1 MGRAPRRDSVTRPD
15 EVALRVALLCEV
27 FPALGETFV
36 QRQVAFLGADV
47 LCAVDKSA
55 ELKTDGGAASI
66 RSLSRNT
73 PFDILPG
80 WHVGRR
86 ILARLFG
93 EPAPAW
99 TAEAGAAFTAA
110 LDEMQPDVVL
120 VQFGQN
126 AVRAREQ
133 LEQTELPVVVQF
145 FGQDASA
152 LLRRKRYVAHL
163 PGLFER
169 AASVVVMGRDMGD
182 RLEAVGCPADKIHV
196 IPVGVPIDDLPVAER
211 VGAQPCRF
219 VAAHRWVGKKGV
231 IESLEALA
239 RCRRDVPDVS
249 LDLVGG
255 GPLEGRIR
263 EFIAGEE
270 LGDAV
275 RLHGSMPNA
284 DLHARLISKAG
295 CLIQHS
301 RTAANGDREGWPV
314 VIAEAAAAG
323 LPVVST
329 RHAAIPEQVLDGTT
343 GFLVAEGDVGGMAD
357 AMIRLA
363 RDPELREQMGQAAR
377 AHTQATGALPTQL
390 ARLREVL
397 VSASR
402 R

>member
-1 MGRAPRRDSVTRPD
+1 MTNSGEAD
-15 EVALRVALLCEV
+15 LRVALLCEV

-36 QRQVAFLGADV
+36 QRQVAYLGAHV

-55 ELKTDGGAASI
+55 QLGTAGGAASI

-73 PFDILPG
+73 PFDVLPG
-80 WHVGRR
+80 WHTGRR

-99 TAEAGAAFTAA
+99 TTEAGAKFTTALEELAA
-110 LDEMQPDVVL
+110 DVLL

-133 LEQTELPVVVQF
+133 LARTQLPVVVQF

-163 PGLFER
+163 PALFER
-169 AASVVVMGRDMGD
+169 AASVVVMGKDMGE
-182 RLEAVGCPADKIHV
+182 RLEDVGCPADKIHV
-196 IPVGVPIDDLPVAER
+196 IPVGVPIDDLPVAEQ
-211 VGAQPCRF
+211 VTEQPCRF

-231 IESLEALA
+231 LESLEALE
-239 RCRRDVPDVS
+239 RCRREVPGVS

-263 EFIAGEE
+263 EFIARED
-270 LGDAV
+270 LGQAV

-284 DLHARLISKAG
+284 ELHARLISKAG

-329 RHAAIPEQVLDGTT
+329 RHAAIPEQVVDGTT
-343 GFLVAEGDVGGMAD
+343 GYLVEEGDVAGMAE
-357 AMIRLA
+357 AMVRLA
-363 RDPELREQMGQAAR
+363 RDPALRQQMGRAAR
-377 AHTQATGALPTQL
+377 EHTQATGALPTQL
-390 ARLREVL
+390 ARLREL
-397 VSASR
+397 LICASR